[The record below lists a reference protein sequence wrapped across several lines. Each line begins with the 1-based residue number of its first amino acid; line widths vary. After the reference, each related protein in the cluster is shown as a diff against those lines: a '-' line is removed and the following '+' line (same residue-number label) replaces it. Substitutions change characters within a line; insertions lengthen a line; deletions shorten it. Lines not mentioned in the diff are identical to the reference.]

1 MEKAPRATNIL
12 RLGGR
17 VKNRFT
23 QIRVTVV
30 LRPLVQ
36 GLLEPLG
43 LLSQQTIELKVCNC
57 CSLNHR
63 LCRRTKTDK
72 GIEFTLPKDIT
83 PSTVQKEAV
92 CLTKRVIH

>member
-1 MEKAPRATNIL
+1 MEKVPRARNIL

-23 QIRVTVV
+23 QIRIAVV
-30 LRPLVQ
+30 LGPLVQ

-43 LLSQQTIELKVCNC
+43 FLSQQTIESKVCNC
-57 CSLNHR
+57 CSLNHGS
-63 LCRRTKTDK
+63 CRRTKTDK
-72 GIEFTLPKDIT
+72 GIKFTLPKGIT
-83 PSTVQKEAV
+83 PLTVRKEAV